1 MLLCYHFNKAIAS
14 MDSLLSFFDT
24 HIHVLAHFLLMIG
37 VSTGVKTMFSNN
49 IDESLAPQSR

>member
-1 MLLCYHFNKAIAS
+1 